1 MMVAFTV
8 PGRRESH
15 SLPPAAGE
23 VKSRNGLVL
32 SHRPRWDIIQF
43 VLMPNFGLR
52 AGTPTP
58 SQARFR
64 LRSALSSTRGIARN
78 RVVSLSSILAFF
90 FAAGLLAV
98 HLGAKTVPAGPA
110 QKAKKERALIWDPP
124 QVDSPVPSLSS
135 TPPCSLPDVL
145 AQAGQRANEL
155 IDHLQNF
162 SAHERIRYDQTD
174 REGAFQI
181 SIAAKFDY
189 VVDFGEQPARLD
201 IHETRTALAGSDDK
215 NNGAIL
221 DKGLPILALI
231 FYPSLQNDYEM
242 RCEGLTQWNNQPA
255 WVVHFRQLKAKVPRT
270 MTVRT
275 ATRVYPVGLKG
286 RAWIGVDSGQVMHL
300 ETNLVE
306 PIAAI
311 DLLVN
316 SVVVDYAPVKFQS
329 QNTEIWLPQFAIGY
343 ADYAKRRMIIE
354 HTFSDFQLFSVQT
367 QQEIQKPTQP

>member
-1 MMVAFTV
+1 
-8 PGRRESH
+8 
-15 SLPPAAGE
+15 
-23 VKSRNGLVL
+23 
-32 SHRPRWDIIQF
+32 
-43 VLMPNFGLR
+43 MPNFGLR
-52 AGTPTP
+52 AGTLTP
-58 SQARFR
+58 SQTRFR
-64 LRSALSSTRGIARN
+64 LRSALSSARGIARN

-98 HLGAKTVPAGPA
+98 HLRAKTIPTGPA

-124 QVDSPVPSLSS
+124 QVDPPVPSLSAA
-135 TPPCSLPDVL
+135 PPCSLPDVL
-145 AQAGQRANEL
+145 KQAGERANEL
-155 IDHLQNF
+155 VDHLQNF
-162 SAHERIRYDQTD
+162 SAHERIRYQQTD
-174 REGAFQI
+174 RAGEFEM
-181 SIAAKFDY
+181 SVTAKFDY
-189 VVDFGEQPARLD
+189 LVDFGEQPARLN
-201 IHETRTALAGSDDK
+201 IHETRTPLAGSDNE

-231 FYPSLQNDYEM
+231 FSPVLQDDYEM
-242 RCEGLTQWNNQPA
+242 RCEGFTLSNNQPA
-255 WVVHFRQLKAKVPRT
+255 WVVHFRQIKAKVPRT

-275 ATRVYPVGLKG
+275 VTRAYPVGLKG

-354 HTFSDFQLFSVQT
+354 HAFSDFQLFSVQT
-367 QQEIQKPTQP
+367 NQEIQKPAKP